1 MARVSKDGGGDH
13 GGARQRGTERR
24 QAGAPVACRGRLVH
38 GMLTARVKAPS
49 QQRHPWD
56 HYGIPGVVPAAEAFR
71 PIDNSKNRS
80 MF

>member
-1 MARVSKDGGGDH
+1 
-13 GGARQRGTERR
+13 
-24 QAGAPVACRGRLVH
+24 
-38 GMLTARVKAPS
+38 MLTARVKAPS

-56 HYGIPGVVPAAEAFR
+56 HYEIPGVVPAAEAFR